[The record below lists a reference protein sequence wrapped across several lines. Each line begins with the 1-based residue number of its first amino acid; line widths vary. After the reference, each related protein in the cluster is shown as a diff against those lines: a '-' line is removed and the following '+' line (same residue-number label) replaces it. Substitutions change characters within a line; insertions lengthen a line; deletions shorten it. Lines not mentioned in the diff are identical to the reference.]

1 MVSTSIQNTTTGDNE
16 RGCVSTT
23 SSYSNCMHNKE
34 TCKLCVAGDTNAC
47 NGNEFPE
54 NRRKCIQC
62 DTLTRNCP
70 TLQSPELVSQNS
82 VYCRNATDSCA
93 IINRG
98 NANNILQMC
107 ASEVDDTT
115 KSYCNENQGR
125 CVFCAGE
132 NNCNL
137 LNSDGSLPTTTT
149 TPPTTSSPITTTP
162 FAPASTVDPSDST
175 ENEVI
180 TKQPS
185 NGNHQIYSNRIL
197 LAAIFMTISI
207 MAA

>member
-1 MVSTSIQNTTTGDNE
+1 
-16 RGCVSTT
+16 
-23 SSYSNCMHNKE
+23 MHNKE
-34 TCKLCVAGDTNAC
+34 TCKLCIANDTNGC

-54 NRRKCIQC
+54 NRRKCVYC

-70 TLQSPELVSQNS
+70 TLQNPGSVGEHS
-82 VYCRNATDSCA
+82 VYCRNVTDSCA

-98 NANNILQMC
+98 NSNNILQTC
-107 ASEVDDTT
+107 ASEMDDTT
-115 KSYCNENQGR
+115 KSYCNDNQGR

-137 LNSDGSLPTTTT
+137 LNSDGSSPTTTT
-149 TPPTTSSPITTTP
+149 TPTTTSFTS
-162 FAPASTVDPSDST
+162 ASTDDPSNST

-185 NGNHQIYSNRIL
+185 NGSHHIYGNRIL
-197 LAAIFMTISI
+197 LAAIFMIASI
-207 MAA
+207 VMA